1 MDPLALEADLPP
13 AARHVAHV
21 LQERG
26 PCTQPELVEITTLPE
41 TTVDDALARL
51 ALPLLIGQTQRARGV
66 QLFGHPRRQFFE
78 TPKPTPRTNA
88 TRRRVPPTPRL
99 ADQRRR
105 RRLEFNVKTYS

>member
-51 ALPLLIGQTQRARGV
+51 ANEGIVDVTQRWLDARG
-66 QLFGHPRRQFFE
+66 HRYD
-78 TPKPTPRTNA
+78 
-88 TRRRVPPTPRL
+88 L
-99 ADQRRR
+99 AI
-105 RRLEFNVKTYS
+105 

>member
-1 MDPLALEADLPP
+1 MEPLSVDADLPP

-51 ALPLLIGQTQRARGV
+51 VEEGLVDVTQRWGDARGHRYE
-66 QLFGHPRRQFFE
+66 L
-78 TPKPTPRTNA
+78 
-88 TRRRVPPTPRL
+88 
-99 ADQRRR
+99 D
-105 RRLEFNVKTYS
+105 

>member
-51 ALPLLIGQTQRARGV
+51 ALPLLIGQTQRARGSPV
-66 QLFGHPRRQFFE
+66 DGHSHPRASTTGNRG
-78 TPKPTPRTNA
+78 
-88 TRRRVPPTPRL
+88 
-99 ADQRRR
+99 
-105 RRLEFNVKTYS
+105 

>member
-51 ALPLLIGQTQRARGV
+51 ALPLLIGQTQRARASRNSNRRGV
-66 QLFGHPRRQFFE
+66 WGCRPMS
-78 TPKPTPRTNA
+78 TNA
-88 TRRRVPPTPRL
+88 EDFRASFERAREVGRL
-99 ADQRRR
+99 
-105 RRLEFNVKTYS
+105 

>member
-1 MDPLALEADLPP
+1 MDPLSVDAELPP

-51 ALPLLIGQTQRARGV
+51 VDEELVDVTQRWIDARGHRYE
-66 QLFGHPRRQFFE
+66 LS
-78 TPKPTPRTNA
+78 
-88 TRRRVPPTPRL
+88 
-99 ADQRRR
+99 D
-105 RRLEFNVKTYS
+105 

>member
-51 ALPLLIGQTQRARGV
+51 ANEGS
-66 QLFGHPRRQFFE
+66 
-78 TPKPTPRTNA
+78 
-88 TRRRVPPTPRL
+88 RRRHPALAGCPRPSLRPRHLNLQVPPNFGARRCFIPCGRL
-99 ADQRRR
+99 
-105 RRLEFNVKTYS
+105 F

>member
-51 ALPLLIGQTQRARGV
+51 ALPLLIGQTQRARGSAV
-66 QLFGHPRRQFFE
+66 DGTIRSGRS
-78 TPKPTPRTNA
+78 
-88 TRRRVPPTPRL
+88 
-99 ADQRRR
+99 RRR
-105 RRLEFNVKTYS
+105 RRFSCQLRAGAREGRPSTAGRS